1 MAGISINLLGPE
13 GLVLID
19 GGSATNN
26 AKSIQ
31 PLPPSICG
39 KFVEASFYVYFD
51 HTSAAGTVLIESAP
65 SRNYSGIWVVEGTV
79 NWSAIDKAHRV
90 SITALTGAMRAR
102 ISSAVTSGTVTVRA
116 FAATN
121 S

>member
-1 MAGISINLLGPE
+1 MSGPTINLLKPTGY
-13 GLVLID
+13 VLIN
-19 GGSATNN
+19 GGSAADATG
-26 AKSIQ
+26 IGV
-31 PLPPSICG
+31 LPESICG
-39 KFVEASFYVYFD
+39 KFVETSFYVCFD

-65 SRNYSGIWVVEGTV
+65 SRNYAGTWVIENTV

-90 SITALTGAMRAR
+90 SCTLLAGAMRAR
-102 ISSAVTSGTVTVRA
+102 ISSAVTSGTVTVTA

>member
-1 MAGISINLLGPE
+1 MGGMSINVLPRE

-19 GGSATNN
+19 
-26 AKSIQ
+26 AKSAADSTGIGVM
-31 PLPPSICG
+31 PESICG
-39 KFVEASFYVYFD
+39 QYVESTFYIDFD

-65 SRNYSGIWVVEGTV
+65 YRNYAGTWVTEATV
-79 NWSAIDKAHRV
+79 SWAAIDKAHRV
-90 SITALTGAMRAR
+90 SLTMLTGAMRAR

>member
-1 MAGISINLLGPE
+1 MSSININLTADE

-19 GGSATNN
+19 
-26 AKSIQ
+26 AKTAADTTGIGVM
-31 PLPPSICG
+31 PASICG
-39 KFVEASFYVYFD
+39 RYVEATFYVYFD

-65 SRNYSGIWVVEGTV
+65 YRDYTGTWVTEGTV
-79 NWSAIDKAHRV
+79 TWAAIDKAHRV
-90 SITALTGAMRAR
+90 SLNLLSGAMRAR
-102 ISSAVTSGTVTVRA
+102 ISSAVTSGTVTVRV

>member
-1 MAGISINLLGPE
+1 MAGVNINLLPAT

-26 AKSIQ
+26 AKTIGVM
-31 PLPPSICG
+31 PVSICG
-39 KFVEASFYVYFD
+39 KYVESTFYVYFD

-65 SRNYSGIWVVEGTV
+65 YREYAGTWVVEGTV

-90 SITALTGAMRAR
+90 SLTMLTGAMRAR

>member
-1 MAGISINLLGPE
+1 MSGPSILLLPAD

-19 GGSATNN
+19 GGSATNDN
-26 AKSIQ
+26 KTIGVMPA
-31 PLPPSICG
+31 SICG
-39 KFVEASFYVYFD
+39 KYVESTFYVYFD
-51 HTSAAGTVLIESAP
+51 HTAGAGTVLIESAP
-65 SRNYSGIWVVEGTV
+65 YRDYDGTWVVEGTV
-79 NWSAIDKAHRV
+79 NFSAIDKAHRV
-90 SITALTGAMRAR
+90 SLTLLSGAMRAR

>member
-1 MAGISINLLGPE
+1 MAGININLLPE
-13 GLVLID
+13 TGYVLID
-19 GGSATNN
+19 GGSATNDTKTIGVMP
-26 AKSIQ
+26 A
-31 PLPPSICG
+31 SICG
-39 KFVEASFYVYFD
+39 RFVAATFYVYFD

-65 SRNYSGIWVVEGTV
+65 YRDYDGVWVIEGTV

-90 SITALTGAMRAR
+90 SINLLSGAMRAR
-102 ISSAVTSGTVTVRA
+102 ISSTITSGTVTVRA

>member
-1 MAGISINLLGPE
+1 MSGININLTPDE

-19 GGSATNN
+19 
-26 AKSIQ
+26 AKTAADTTGIGVM
-31 PLPPSICG
+31 PAALCG
-39 KFVEASFYVYFD
+39 RYVEATFYVYFD

-65 SRNYSGIWVVEGTV
+65 YRDYQGVWVTEGTV
-79 NWSAIDKAHRV
+79 AWAAIDKAHRV
-90 SITALTGAMRAR
+90 SLNLLSGAMRAR
-102 ISSAVTSGTVTVRA
+102 ISSAVTSGTVTVRV

>member
-1 MAGISINLLGPE
+1 MAGVNINLLPSD
-13 GLVLID
+13 GLVIID

-26 AKSIQ
+26 AKTIGMLPASI
-31 PLPPSICG
+31 SG
-39 KFVEASFYVYFD
+39 KFVEATFYVYFD

-65 SRNYSGIWVVEGTV
+65 FRNYDGTWVVEGTV

-90 SITALTGAMRAR
+90 SITALAGALRAR
-102 ISSAVTSGTVTVRA
+102 ISSAITSGTVSVRA

>member
-1 MAGISINLLGPE
+1 MAGPSINLLPSD

-19 GGSATNN
+19 
-26 AKSIQ
+26 AKTAADTTGIGV
-31 PLPPSICG
+31 LPEAICG
-39 KFVEASFYVYFD
+39 KFVEATFYVYFD
-51 HTSAAGTVLIESAP
+51 HTAAAGTVLIESAP
-65 SRNYSGIWVVEGTV
+65 YRNYSGTWVVEGTV
-79 NWSAIDKAHRV
+79 NWAAIDKAHRV